1 MSQNGNTV
9 GRLID
14 LDHVK
19 VARSSRTIE
28 GRNGSREVKGLEE
41 IMRHSYMRSINDE
54 VVQKFIK
61 YFAVKDAF
69 SAAKY
74 ISDVVNFRK
83 SNFDLDENH
92 GVGLD
97 NIGWGYQVGWNS
109 E

>member
-1 MSQNGNTV
+1 MPQNGDTV

-14 LDHVK
+14 LDHAK
-19 VARSSRTIE
+19 VTRSSRTIE
-28 GRNGSREVKGLEE
+28 GCNGSREVKGLEE

-61 YFAVKDAF
+61 YFAVKDAI